1 MCVFT
6 TKTGVYVLARTYSGV
21 EAVAYMGGL
30 MCLYGV
36 AFALLQNDV
45 RKLLSYHI
53 VSQVGYMV
61 AAIGVGTYIGIN
73 GGFAHIFNH
82 ILYKALLFMCMGAV
96 IYSTGR
102 HNLTELGGLA
112 KKMPITMITCMIA
125 AFSISGVPG
134 FNGYVSKGMVVHAVE
149 LEGMHLLTIV
159 LMVGSVG
166 TFLSFLKL
174 TYFTFFKK
182 NDEIQAKEAP
192 LPMLIAMSAVAFLCV
207 AIGVYPKMLY
217 AILPYP
223 AVAAHYHAYGLAHTI
238 GTLELLMMTAVGF
251 VVLLAV
257 FSPHERITYDI
268 DTLYRKAGRGFIW
281 LCEQPLVTVT
291 DGMDKGLRKVADY
304 IVWFSQNPATASKIL
319 AAKAMVALAGSAVMR
334 TLNPGYIQ
342 YEQDLA
348 KLKQMHV
355 DEPVQRVAIGTGVL
369 LVLLLFTLY
378 LVIYLTHGVVWI

>member
-1 MCVFT
+1 
-6 TKTGVYVLARTYSGV
+6 
-21 EAVAYMGGL
+21 
-30 MCLYGV
+30 
-36 AFALLQNDV
+36 
-45 RKLLSYHI
+45 
-53 VSQVGYMV
+53 
-61 AAIGVGTYIGIN
+61 
-73 GGFAHIFNH
+73 
-82 ILYKALLFMCMGAV
+82 YKALLFMCMGAV

-134 FNGYVSKGMVVHAVE
+134 FNGYVSKGMIVHAVE

-159 LMVGSVG
+159 LMLGSVG

-182 NDEIQAKEAP
+182 NDAIQAKEAP
-192 LPMLIAMSAVAFLCV
+192 WPMLIAMSVVAFLCV

-268 DTLYRKAGRGFIW
+268 DTLYRKAGRGFMW

-304 IVWFSQNPATASKIL
+304 IVWFSRNPATASKIL
-319 AAKAMVALAGSAVMR
+319 AAKAMVAMAGSSVMR